1 MNRKLLIGFLTT
13 IFLLSFSLTGCQSG
27 GIAQESYDEL
37 KALYDELA
45 SKYQELTS
53 KAEEIKPE
61 IPDLSDELAAA
72 QAEITELQAEID
84 EITDR
89 YVLEGA
95 TPAETAEKIVRYY
108 HDTHVY
114 DAVDLFV
121 CADMAA
127 EVWSMLKAQGI
138 RSLIMV
144 GKLNW
149 PNAEITQCDHSW
161 ILAELAPGEY
171 LALETTGGVTKPR
184 STNPEY
190 YRGWVFDTSAKVKE
204 WQHLTREYNIRIE
217 IVGDINIEANKAH
230 IEYNNAI
237 NLRNQLA
244 EKGASAPELEAQEE
258 LIQKWLA
265 IERKLVEI
273 KDSMEEVLHEI
284 QDRMEGLATQ
294 VF

>member
-1 MNRKLLIGFLTT
+1 MNRKLIIGLLTVLL
-13 IFLLSFSLTGCQSG
+13 LLSFALTGCQSG

-45 SKYQELTS
+45 SKYQEVIN
-53 KAEEIKPE
+53 KPEKIKPE

-72 QAEITELQAEID
+72 QAEIAELQTKIEDLI
-84 EITDR
+84 DR

-95 TPAETAEKIVRYY
+95 TPAETAERIIRYY
-108 HDTHVY
+108 HNTHVY

-138 RSLIMV
+138 PALIMV

-161 ILAELAPGEY
+161 VLAELAPGEY
-171 LALETTGGVTKPR
+171 LALETTSGVTKPR

-190 YRGWVFDTSAKVKE
+190 YRGWVFDTPAEAKE
-204 WQHLTREYNIRIE
+204 WQHLAREYNIRIE
-217 IVGDINIEANKAH
+217 IVGDINTEVHKAH
-230 IEYNNAI
+230 IAYNTAMSI
-237 NLRNQLA
+237 HSDLA
-244 EKGASAPELEAQEE
+244 EGGASSYELEAQSE
-258 LIQKWLA
+258 LMQKWLA
-265 IERKLVEI
+265 IENKLVEI
-273 KDSMEEVLHEI
+273 KESMEEVLYEI
-284 QDRMEGLATQ
+284 KDQMESLAMQ